1 MIKLEIFQVFSFYGR
16 VELRVSSEIMSLK
29 IVKNTGVTWIENTH
43 SERSEH
49 FRQHGSFFDR
59 IFELEETPSLK
70 FNAKLCFGPFY
81 HSDPIFEIKVIE
93 GFEELKDFDSL
104 HVSLEC
110 SSIRDSVLYKADT
123 FFNPSLESVK
133 NGYRWQ
139 EDWQAKNEE
148 TACYRPF
155 GKVTGNYMIDNDR
168 VPVIPIT
175 YVIKLRK
182 QEFKISSLSKRLSEK
197 LFLNDELSDVK
208 IHCHGKVFDCHK
220 VQYS

>member
-1 MIKLEIFQVFSFYGR
+1 MSNFPSFYGR

-49 FRQHGSFFDR
+49 LRQHGSFFDR
-59 IFELEETPSLK
+59 IFELEEIPSLK
-70 FNAKLCFGPFY
+70 FDAKLCFGPSYF
-81 HSDPIFEIKVIE
+81 SDPIFEIKVIE

-123 FFNPSLESVK
+123 FFNPRLEVVK

-155 GKVTGNYMIDNDR
+155 GKVTGNHMIDNDR

-175 YVIKLRK
+175 YVIKFDLK

-208 IHCHGKVFDCHK
+208 IHCHGKVFNCHK
-220 VQYS
+220 VQYT